1 MSSYARRLEE
11 ALEKQHQIKGEIEF
25 LRLLI
30 KKEKKQTAWCS
41 KSPDIKA
48 LKKLIPNHRIDNGA
62 GLTYFGVTLECT
74 DKRITLPDG
83 WVQFD
88 NETWC
93 NTNTLASLVC
103 KKYKKHGVPIHVYIN
118 QKVC

>member
-41 KSPDIKA
+41 KSPDIKE
-48 LKKLIPNHRIDNGA
+48 LKKMMPNHWIDNCA
-62 GLTYFGVTLECT
+62 GLTYFVVTLECT

>member
-1 MSSYARRLEE
+1 MSSYARQLEE
-11 ALEKQHQIKGEIEF
+11 ALEKQRQIKGDIEF
-25 LRLLI
+25 LRLQI
-30 KKEKKQTAWCS
+30 KQEKKQTAWCR

-88 NETWC
+88 NEAWC

-103 KKYKKHGVPIHVYIN
+103 KKYKKHGVPIHVYIT

>member
-1 MSSYARRLEE
+1 MSSYARQLEE
-11 ALEKQHQIKGEIEF
+11 ALEKQRQIKGDIEF
-25 LRLLI
+25 LRLQI
-30 KKEKKQTAWCS
+30 KQEKKQTAWCR

-62 GLTYFGVTLECT
+62 GLTYFGVTLEC
-74 DKRITLPDG
+74 DERITLPDG
-83 WVQFD
+83 WVHFD
-88 NETWC
+88 NEVCDTS
-93 NTNTLASLVC
+93 TLASPVC